1 MAKKQVYKNE
11 DKIISRI
18 YMIRGVKVMLDSD
31 LAEIYGVSTTRLN
44 EQVKRNNNRFPLDFK
59 FQLTYEEYEGL
70 KSQIVI
76 SNREKPDNKASREL
90 ISQIEI
96 SKNDTDFLR
105 SQNATLKDNRGKHRK
120 YLPYVFTE
128 HGAVMLAS
136 VLNSP
141 VAVEASIYVVRA
153 FVKLRDLLSLHK
165 ELADKI
171 SELEQSTREQ
181 FKEHSEQLNLLF
193 GALKQLIAEKN
204 EPVEPIGFKIRKK

>member
-1 MAKKQVYKNE
+1 MKEIVKFKEFEIVDQ
-11 DKIISRI
+11 II
-18 YMIRGVKVMLDSD
+18 YLRGQKVMLDFD
-31 LAEIYGVSTTRLN
+31 LAVLYGTENRVLKQAVR
-44 EQVKRNNNRFPLDFK
+44 RHINRFPDDFV
-59 FQLTYEEYEGL
+59 FQLTKEEW
-70 KSQIVI
+70 KQ
-76 SNREKPDNKASREL
+76 L
-90 ISQIEI
+90 ITICD
-96 SKNDTDFLR
+96 KFKKFRNYPTTPF
-105 SQNATLKDNRGKHRK
+105 A
-120 YLPYVFTE
+120 FTE

-193 GALKQLIAEKN
+193 GALKQLISEKN

>member
-1 MAKKQVYKNE
+1 MVKKHDYKSE
-11 DKIISRI
+11 DDIISQI
-18 YMIRGVKVMLDSD
+18 YIIRGIKVMLDSD

-44 EQVKRNNNRFPLDFK
+44 EQVKRNNNRFPVDFK
-59 FQLTYEEYEGL
+59 FQLTYEEFEGL
-70 KSQIVI
+70 KSQIAT
-76 SNREKPDNKASREL
+76 SNRGKPDNNASYAL
-90 ISQIEI
+90 VSQNPT

-105 SQNATLKDNRGKHRK
+105 SQNATLKDNRGRHRK

-181 FKEHSEQLNLLF
+181 FKEHAEQLKLLF
-193 GALKQLIAEKN
+193 GALKQLISEKSEPL
-204 EPVEPIGFKIRKK
+204 EPVGFKINKK